1 MAAFGPKLVAFGPK
15 LVVFRMTLHIY
26 TRHHIACFLPTG
38 SNYCMFVCSAI
49 AGNNRKLF
57 SAGIIFICLGS
68 WRAWETQDFLYFSY
82 TLMIRVVVVMIM
94 VILIE
99 DDSDDDDDDVD
110 EDVDDDVD
118 DDVDRGCN
126 DGISSVGR
134 RARYKLAMIVNLLCR
149 HLSSQ
154 P

>member
-1 MAAFGPKLVAFGPK
+1 
-15 LVVFRMTLHIY
+15 
-26 TRHHIACFLPTG
+26 
-38 SNYCMFVCSAI
+38 
-49 AGNNRKLF
+49 
-57 SAGIIFICLGS
+57 
-68 WRAWETQDFLYFSY
+68 
-82 TLMIRVVVVMIM
+82 MIRVVVVVMIM
-94 VILIE
+94 ITLIE
-99 DDSDDDDDDVD
+99 DDSDDDDNDRNDD
-110 EDVDDDVD
+110 DDDVD

>member
-1 MAAFGPKLVAFGPK
+1 MFGPKLVVFGPK
-15 LVVFRMTLHIY
+15 LVVFRMTVHIF
-26 TRHHIACFLPTG
+26 TGHHIACFLPTG

-82 TLMIRVVVVMIM
+82 TFMIGVVVVMIM
-94 VILIE
+94 IILIE
-99 DDSDDDDDDVD
+99 DDSDADDDDN
-110 EDVDDDVD
+110 
-118 DDVDRGCN
+118 DVDRGCN

-134 RARYKLAMIVNLLCR
+134 PARYKLAMIVNLLCR
-149 HLSSQ
+149 HLSSR

>member
-1 MAAFGPKLVAFGPK
+1 M
-15 LVVFRMTLHIY
+15 
-26 TRHHIACFLPTG
+26 
-38 SNYCMFVCSAI
+38 
-49 AGNNRKLF
+49 
-57 SAGIIFICLGS
+57 
-68 WRAWETQDFLYFSY
+68 
-82 TLMIRVVVVMIM
+82 
-94 VILIE
+94 ILIISM
-99 DDSDDDDDDVD
+99 DDSNDEDDDDDDD
-110 EDVDDDVD
+110 DDDVD

>member
-1 MAAFGPKLVAFGPK
+1 
-15 LVVFRMTLHIY
+15 
-26 TRHHIACFLPTG
+26 
-38 SNYCMFVCSAI
+38 
-49 AGNNRKLF
+49 
-57 SAGIIFICLGS
+57 
-68 WRAWETQDFLYFSY
+68 
-82 TLMIRVVVVMIM
+82 MIM

-118 DDVDRGCN
+118 LGCN